1 MSVGSLGAGSGL
13 DLESLVK
20 NMVSAQRDTKVKLY
34 NDKLEGFETKLSA
47 LGSVGAAIDS
57 FKSSVKTLNDETLF
71 TGRNAIID
79 QVEGEESIAIST
91 DSTASNGSYAIS
103 VSQIASGSRVVS
115 ADGLFSSG
123 DDIITTVGGDLNLS
137 AGDDNFSITVEPG
150 TTLSQLR
157 SQINNS
163 AENFG
168 VSANLVDDGNG
179 NLFLTMTSSKQGAE
193 NSLRISNE
201 PTPVPEGSELV
212 SDVDSENSQEI
223 PGFIETGFGL
233 DSVSTEGLTA
243 GLYTPIGDEAKDAI
257 ISVDGISIR
266 SDTNTFE
273 NAVSGLTIEALTVSD
288 KAANVDISYDQQ
300 TVKEAVETF
309 ISSYNEMV
317 GVLKRSSAK
326 GAVLS
331 GNSMIRN
338 LQNSLSSELMSSSTN
353 TGVFSSIFDIGIEMQ
368 NNAVLSFD
376 NAKFDSAMKKGY
388 TEVSP
393 LFTGDT
399 GLAESLDNLLDN
411 YTGSQGMNNTL
422 KESVRRSIDDTEESL
437 NDYEKRMERYES
449 TLRDKFTGLDSQL
462 ANMNA
467 QGNYLNS
474 MLEKL

>member
-34 NDKLEGFETKLSA
+34 NDKLDGFETKLSA

-79 QVEGEESIAIST
+79 QEEGNESIAIST
-91 DSTASNGSYAIS
+91 DNTASNGSYAIS
-103 VSQIASGSRVVS
+103 VNQMAAGSRIVS
-115 ADGLFSSG
+115 ADNLFSSG

-137 AGDDNFSITVEPG
+137 AGDDSFTLTVEPG

-193 NSLRISNE
+193 NTLRITNE

-212 SDVDSENSQEI
+212 SDVDDALES
-223 PGFIETGFGL
+223 PALLETGFGL
-233 DSVSTEGLTA
+233 DSVSTEGLSA
-243 GLYTPIGDEAKDAI
+243 GLYTPLGDEAKDAI
-257 ISVDGISIR
+257 ITVDGIAIR
-266 SDTNTFE
+266 NDTNTFDD
-273 NAVSGLTIEALTVSD
+273 AVSGLTIEALATSD
-288 KAANVDISYDQQ
+288 KPANVDISYDQQ

-317 GVLKRSSAK
+317 DVLKRSSAK

-338 LQNSLSSELMSSSTN
+338 LQNALSSELMSSSTN

-376 NAKFDSAMKKGY
+376 NAKFDDAMQKGY
-388 TEVSP
+388 NDVAP
-393 LFTGDT
+393 LFSGDS
-399 GLAESLDNLLDN
+399 GLAESLDNMLDN

>member
-20 NMVSAQRDTKVKLY
+20 NMVSAQRDAKVKLY
-34 NDKLEGFETKLSA
+34 NEKLDGFETKLSA

-57 FKSSVKTLNDETLF
+57 FKSSVKALNDDSLF
-71 TGRNAIID
+71 TGRNALID
-79 QVEGEESIAIST
+79 QPEGEESIAITT
-91 DSTASNGSYAIS
+91 DNTASNGSYSIDVDQLAK
-103 VSQIASGSRVVS
+103 GSRVVS
-115 ADGLFSSG
+115 SDGLFSSG
-123 DDIITTVGGDLNLS
+123 DDIITTLGGDLTLA
-137 AGDDNFSITVEPG
+137 AGDDSFTLTVEAG

-163 AENFG
+163 ADNFG
-168 VSANLVDDGNG
+168 VSANIVDDGTG
-179 NLFLTMTSSKQGAE
+179 NLFLTMTSSKQGAN
-193 NSLRISNE
+193 NSLTITNE
-201 PTPVPEGSELV
+201 PTPIVEGSELV
-212 SDVDSENSQEI
+212 SDVNDEDSTV
-223 PGFIETGFGL
+223 FFETGLGL
-233 DSVSTEGLTA
+233 DSVSTEGLSA
-243 GLYTPIGDEAKDAI
+243 GLYTPLGDAAQDAI
-257 ISVDGISIR
+257 ISVDGIQIR
-266 SDTNTFE
+266 SDTNVFE
-273 NAVSGLTIEALTVSD
+273 NAVSGLSIEALAVSE
-288 KAANVDISYDQQ
+288 KPAQVDISYDQQ

-309 ISSYNEMV
+309 ISSYNDMV
-317 GVLKRSSAK
+317 SVLKRNSAK

-338 LQNSLSSELMSSSTN
+338 LQNALSSELMKSTN
-353 TGVFSSIFDIGIEMQ
+353 NGGVFSSIFDIGIEMQ

-376 NAKFDSAMKKGY
+376 NAKFDNAMKKGY
-388 TEVSP
+388 TEVAP
-393 LFTGDT
+393 LFTGDS

>member
-79 QVEGEESIAIST
+79 QEEGNESIAIST
-91 DSTASNGSYAIS
+91 DNTASNGSYAIS
-103 VSQIASGSRVVS
+103 VNQTASGSRIVS

-123 DDIITTVGGDLNLS
+123 DDIITTVGGNLNLS
-137 AGDDNFSITVEPG
+137 AGDDSFTLTVEPG

-193 NSLRISNE
+193 NTLRITNE

-212 SDVDSENSQEI
+212 SDVDDDLES
-223 PGFIETGFGL
+223 PALIETGFGL
-233 DSVSTEGLTA
+233 DSVSTEGLSA
-243 GLYTPIGDEAKDAI
+243 GLYTPLGDEAKDAI
-257 ISVDGISIR
+257 ITVDGISIR
-266 SDTNTFE
+266 NDTNTFE
-273 NAVSGLTIEALTVSD
+273 DAVSGLTIEALAISD
-288 KAANVDISYDQQ
+288 KPANVDISYDQQ

-317 GVLKRSSAK
+317 SVLKQSSAK

-462 ANMNA
+462 AGMNA